1 MSNFDAALVI
11 PVSAQ
16 DIVDIQDW
24 CNEHA
29 YDRDKILRKIIL
41 DVIHS

>member
-1 MSNFDAALVI
+1 MDLDAALVI
-11 PVSAQ
+11 PMSAQ

-29 YDRDKILRKIIL
+29 YSRDKILRKIIL
-41 DVIHS
+41 EVIHS